1 MRAWCRYLRGLLVA
15 SLFLPCALLV
25 FPQAPSAAPT
35 QDASPPV
42 IDETVP
48 PQSNN
53 YVLGPDSETN
63 PSVVAGKTFT
73 FTLTDSKIFP
83 GTTRT
88 ITVYVPAA
96 YQGDKAACVY
106 VGLDGLG
113 FNAATVFDNLIAQ
126 HAMPITI
133 GIGVSPGEVASA
145 SPPDNPRFDRS
156 FEFDSRSDRLARYL
170 VEEVLPEVERY
181 PTSDGRPIRLSKDPN
196 DRAIGGGS
204 TGAIAA
210 FTVAWERPDA
220 FHRVFSAIGTY
231 VGMRGGEQYY
241 VLVRKTEPKPLRIF
255 MQDGVHDEWPGGPEM
270 GDWWMSNQTMNRAL
284 EFAGYDVRHIW
295 GAGSHDGSQAASV
308 FPEAMQWLWRDWPAP
323 IQAGSSGNPV
333 LQTILQ
339 PGQGWQ
345 VAADGCTPASG
356 LAANPQGQV
365 FYGAKGFTGILPIA
379 GDGKPIPCR
388 QPAGTVVFAF
398 GADGK
403 LYLAR
408 TEGGVKITGGPAN
421 GPAKGPSTILGRNL
435 SIRNLTVR
443 SNGDIYAVTRMHDAQ
458 SELWLIRPKGPP
470 IRLDTGL
477 KGAEGVA
484 LSPDGL
490 WLFVAQSLS
499 RTGLNYRVRADGTL
513 DARSP
518 FYDFYVA
525 AWADESGAAGIGMDR
540 DGRAYVATTMG
551 VQVFDR
557 NGRVAAIL
565 PLPGNVAATSL
576 CFGGRNFDTLFVAG
590 GGKVYRRKLQVPGAP
605 PWAAPKKLPPW
616 GAG

>member
-1 MRAWCRYLRGLLVA
+1 
-15 SLFLPCALLV
+15 LPSALLS
-25 FPQAPSAAPT
+25 FPQSPGSAPT
-35 QDASPPV
+35 PNAPPSV

-53 YVLGPDSETN
+53 YVLGPDSEAQ
-63 PSVVAGKTFT
+63 PSVPAGKTFS
-73 FTLTDSKIFP
+73 FTLTDSKVFP

-96 YQGDKAACVY
+96 YEGDKPACVY

-113 FNAATVFDNLIAQ
+113 FQAATVFDNLIAQ

-133 GIGVSPGEVASA
+133 GIGVSPGQVASA

-170 VEEVLPEVERY
+170 IEEVLPEVERY
-181 PTSDGRPIRLSKDPN
+181 PTSDGRAIRLSSDPN

-210 FTVAWERPDA
+210 FTIAWERPDA
-220 FHRVFSAIGTY
+220 FRRVFSAIGTY

-255 MQDGVHDEWPGGPEM
+255 MQDGVHDEWMGGPEM

-295 GAGSHDGSQAASV
+295 GAGSHDGSQAASL
-308 FPEAMQWLWRDWPAP
+308 FPQAMRWLWRDWPAP
-323 IQAGSSGNPV
+323 IHAGLPGNPV
-333 LQTILQ
+333 LKTILQ
-339 PGQGWQ
+339 PGQDWQ
-345 VAADGCTPASG
+345 VTADGCVSASG

-365 FYGAKGFTGILPIA
+365 FYGAQGFTEISQIVGN
-379 GDGKPIPCR
+379 GKPIPCGR
-388 QPAGTVVFAF
+388 SAGNAAFAF
-398 GADGK
+398 GPGGK
-403 LYLAR
+403 LYRAR
-408 TEGGVKITGGPAN
+408 AGGGVEIIGGPPN
-421 GPAKGPSTILGRNL
+421 GPGKILGRSLN
-435 SIRNLTVR
+435 IRSLTVR
-443 SNGDIYAVTRMHDAQ
+443 SNGDIYAVTRARGAQ
-458 SELWLIRPKGPP
+458 SELWLIRPQAAPV
-470 IRLDTGL
+470 RLDTGL
-477 KGAEGVA
+477 KGAGGVS

-499 RTGLNYRVRADGTL
+499 RAGLSYRVGTDGTV

-518 FYDFYVA
+518 FYDFYVP
-525 AWADESGAAGIGMDR
+525 AWADDSGAAAIGMDR
-540 DGRAYVATTMG
+540 DGRAYVATTIG
-551 VQVFDR
+551 VQIFDR

-590 GGKVYRRKLQVPGAP
+590 GGKVYRRKLNVPGAA
-605 PWAAPKKLPPW
+605 PWAVPAKLPPW